1 MRDIDVR
8 KAVHAKILRDHHKDP
23 DTLIIDEFTMNLG
36 ASRADIAVING
47 LIHGYELKSKS
58 DNLLRLPAQVQH
70 YSSVM
75 DKVTLVVSDCHLY
88 DALSIVPSWWGIK
101 QVTQGARQG
110 IHLKTIRTS
119 KLNPQVDK
127 LSLTMLLWKDELLS
141 LLSDVGELQNL
152 KNKPKR
158 VLWSKL
164 ANSMDVGELRE
175 VVRVKLKA
183 RKEWRVAQQP

>member
-1 MRDIDVR
+1 M
-8 KAVHAKILRDHHKDP
+8 
-23 DTLIIDEFTMNLG
+23 
-36 ASRADIAVING
+36 
-47 LIHGYELKSKS
+47 
-58 DNLLRLPAQVQH
+58 
-70 YSSVM
+70 
-75 DKVTLVVSDCHLY
+75 
-88 DALSIVPSWWGIK
+88 
-101 QVTQGARQG
+101 
-110 IHLKTIRTS
+110 
-119 KLNPQVDK
+119 DK

-175 VVRVKLKA
+175 AVRVKLKA